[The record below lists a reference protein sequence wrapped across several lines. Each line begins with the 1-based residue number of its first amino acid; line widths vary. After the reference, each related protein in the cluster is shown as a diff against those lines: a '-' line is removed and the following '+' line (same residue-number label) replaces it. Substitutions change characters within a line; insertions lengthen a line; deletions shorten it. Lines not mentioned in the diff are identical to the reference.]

1 MARTSSSSRRKGNAR
16 GAAAADR
23 LPRSIGFRHKPSGKE
38 RRVATGFAWDLFL
51 FAGVFGL
58 PLFLR
63 RLPGWGAAVLVL
75 WLFVLI
81 VSIVRVGAEATQA
94 AQLALFA
101 AFLVL
106 QIGLGFYGNRLT
118 ARTLLHH
125 GWTIDQPNDRGT
137 KLVIERW
144 RLG

>member
-1 MARTSSSSRRKGNAR
+1 VARTSSRAKGRAR
-16 GAAAADR
+16 GSEAAPVIR
-23 LPRSIGFRHKPSGKE
+23 FKHKPSGKE

-51 FAGVFGL
+51 FAGVLGL
-58 PLFLR
+58 PLFWR
-63 RLPGWGAAVLVL
+63 RLPSWGAGVLVL
-75 WLFVLI
+75 WLLVLI
-81 VSIVRVGAEATQA
+81 AGTVRIGAEATEA

-125 GWTIDQPNDRGT
+125 GWTIDQPSDRGT
-137 KLVIERW
+137 KLIIEKW
-144 RLG
+144 RLS